1 MKKITIS
8 LGLLGSCLLLAAC
21 SNGKTTTGSNQ
32 SKETT
37 TLGTTT
43 TVDTTTV
50 APTTVNTTTVVPTT
64 TVNTTT
70 VAPTTT
76 VNTTTVVPTTTVNTT
91 TVAPTTTVDT
101 TTVDTTTVAPT
112 TTVNTTT
119 VDTTTVNTTTV
130 VPTTTDEATTT
141 SELPIVLK
149 DTEIIM
155 VGDSTMCSFSDSYYY
170 PRYGYGTQMSNYFD
184 SKAKV
189 TNLAISGRSS
199 LSFINETAYQ
209 TMLNNLDEGDYLVIG
224 FGHNDEKSDDLT
236 RFRSCNYS
244 SIDDA
249 LNDENSFASSLYNNY
264 IKKALDKGAT
274 PILATPITRLDSTN
288 NYTGSVVHN
297 TSNGNYTQTIIDLA
311 EKYDLTCI
319 DLTKETSEEY
329 KSLGYNEAIYY
340 HAMTKGAYD
349 TDGTTIVPVLS
360 SVDTT
365 HINIYGAKFVSYEF
379 ATLLGDTDC
388 YLKNYVKADIEK
400 PTKENDLVENKNY
413 VPLAYTAVDWSS
425 YKPTAEFTTKTTGIY
440 GTAFGD
446 TGGSPASKGFVAKEA
461 EEGVFSVG
469 QGTNETAAGKI
480 TSTSFG
486 FAYAFKQI
494 AVSDNYTI
502 TAEAKVTKLLT
513 SATKQVGF
521 GLMIRDDCY
530 TPVKDASITSNCI
543 CASVYNM
550 SGSGL
555 SFNFSYENDKY
566 VAGNAQT
573 SESMYSVDSTA
584 KFTIVRNG
592 QNITITTDYNGKT
605 YTNTY
610 IDFDLQAIDFNN
622 YYLGMFATRGTI
634 VEFSNVTY
642 TYNGEYTGA

>member
-21 SNGKTTTGSNQ
+21 SNGKTTTGSNA
-32 SKETT
+32 SIETT

-50 APTTVNTTTVVPTT
+50 VPTT
-64 TVNTTT
+64 TVG
-70 VAPTTT
+70 
-76 VNTTTVVPTTTVNTT
+76 TTTVNTT

-101 TTVDTTTVAPT
+101 TTVDTTTVVPT

-119 VDTTTVNTTTV
+119 LPVVTTTEDVTTTEPVIATTEPV
-130 VPTTTDEATTT
+130 VTTTDKTTTT

-297 TSNGNYTQTIIDLA
+297 TSNGNYQQTIIDLA

-388 YLKNYVKADIEK
+388 YLKNYVKADILK

-446 TGGSPASKGFVAKEA
+446 TGGAPASKGFVAKEA
-461 EEGVFSVG
+461 EEGVFTVG

-480 TSTSFG
+480 TSSSFG

-494 AVSDNYTI
+494 AVSNNYTI

-555 SFNFSYENDKY
+555 SFNFSYENDAY

>member
-21 SNGKTTTGSNQ
+21 SNGKTTTGSNA
-32 SKETT
+32 SLETT

-50 APTTVNTTTVVPTT
+50 VPTTTVDTTTVNTTTVVPTT
-64 TVNTTT
+64 TVG
-70 VAPTTT
+70 
-76 VNTTTVVPTTTVNTT
+76 TTTVNTT

-101 TTVDTTTVAPT
+101 TTVDTTTVVPT

-119 VDTTTVNTTTV
+119 LPVVTTTEDVT
-130 VPTTTDEATTT
+130 TTTDKTTTT

-388 YLKNYVKADIEK
+388 YLKNYVKSDILK

-425 YKPTAEFTTKTTGIY
+425 YKPTADFTTKTTGIY

-446 TGGSPASKGFVAKEA
+446 TGGAPASKGFVAKEA
-461 EEGVFSVG
+461 KEGVFTVG

-480 TSTSFG
+480 TSSSFG

-494 AVSDNYTI
+494 AVSNNYTI

-555 SFNFSYENDKY
+555 SFNFSYENDAY

-573 SESMYSVDSTA
+573 KESMYSVDSTA

>member
-21 SNGKTTTGSNQ
+21 SNGKTTTGSNA
-32 SKETT
+32 SLETT

-50 APTTVNTTTVVPTT
+50 VPTTTLDTT

-76 VNTTTVVPTTTVNTT
+76 VNTTTVDTTTVVPTTTVNTT
-91 TVAPTTTVDT
+91 TLPVVTTTEDVT
-101 TTVDTTTVAPT
+101 TTEPVIATPT
-112 TTVNTTT
+112 P
-119 VDTTTVNTTTV
+119 V
-130 VPTTTDEATTT
+130 VTTTDEATTT

-224 FGHNDEKSDDLT
+224 FGHNDEKSEDLT
-236 RFRSCNYS
+236 RFRSCNYA

-329 KSLGYNEAIYY
+329 KNLGYNEAIYY

-379 ATLLGDTDC
+379 ATLLGDTNC

-413 VPLAYTAVDWSS
+413 VPLAYNAVDWSS
-425 YKPTAEFTTKTTGIY
+425 YKPTQEFTTKTTGIY

-446 TGGSPASKGFVAKEA
+446 TGGAPASKGFVAKEA
-461 EEGVFSVG
+461 EEGVFTVG
-469 QGTNETAAGKI
+469 QGTNETASGKI
-480 TSTSFG
+480 TSKSFG

-494 AVSDNYTI
+494 AVSNNYTI

-555 SFNFSYENDKY
+555 SFNFSFENDAY